1 LINVLV
7 IGDVNVGKDS
17 LMEALKNQGESVGPE
32 ADQKFKYKKK
42 LIRLKR
48 LKKSEPEFFQM
59 STPQC
64 LQ

>member
-1 LINVLV
+1 
-7 IGDVNVGKDS
+7 
-17 LMEALKNQGESVGPE
+17 MEALKNQGESVGPE